1 MYGGFLGAFD
11 GDILDIKDRVFA
23 FIRGFH
29 SNSNPSSDGKYLLL
43 CYVLKSITSPITI
56 PKIGKWKCEFKE
68 MRDGRLN
75 ERINSLHKV
84 EGRI

>member
-1 MYGGFLGAFD
+1 ML
-11 GDILDIKDRVFA
+11 
-23 FIRGFH
+23 FH
-29 SNSNPSSDGKYLLL
+29 
-43 CYVLKSITSPITI
+43 VLKSITSPITI